1 MLEEIRVR
9 QKIYNE
15 SFLESVTGSMS
26 NILTGNDTAN
36 FSPTILEQTRN
47 FLEESNFKYKKTA
60 DYEQEKNFLGLLS
73 MTMSLNGNKLKDAFM
88 VDGNNEIN
96 LNYRALKDKSAS
108 DIFVDLTQKNFMYN
122 KKILNLIPIR
132 HLIINKSKL
141 KELETYKDL
150 FEKCFDSL
158 QIHKS
163 ETYDVNEIINNL
175 KKGEELK
182 LRVLGTN
189 HIFLK
194 TEFNAVKK
202 FLDKVPENLRSQITV
217 ELLSKTGTNR
227 SFREDDKPEIEIM
240 KKMAKKHLSKY
251 NVAIQPVTFGK
262 HANTLGTIVAA
273 DKLDSLN
280 DPEKT
285 STLYFLCPNAL
296 NRQIYDIEL
305 HNLKNGYGTRHSA
318 TSKKIYFDGCGGYV
332 QLEKDI
338 KGMVDKNNCLANC
351 INNYNKDPSIKN
363 LENFVLINKNY
374 DYLLRA
380 KKQAELSKDFKRM
393 YLNFRIRQEMYD
405 IKRKKLKH
413 HKVMNY
419 FLKDGVKISNA
430 LCETAKQSFV
440 SREIARRQQQE
451 SVLNK

>member
-240 KKMAKKHLSKY
+240 KKMAKKHLSAY

-318 TSKKIYFDGCGGYV
+318 TSKKIYFDGCGGYE

-338 KGMVDKNNCLANC
+338 QAKVDKNKCLSKC
-351 INNYNKDPSIKN
+351 VEEYNKNPT
-363 LENFVLINKNY
+363 LENLKKFVLMNEKY
-374 DYLLRA
+374 EYLLAA
-380 KKQAELSKDFKRM
+380 KEYAETCNKLKKLC
-393 YLNFRIRQEMYD
+393 LNHEIKKEMNK
-405 IKRKKLKH
+405 IKKKKLKYQ
-413 HKVMNY
+413 KVMNY

-440 SREIARRQQQE
+440 SREIARRKKQE
-451 SVLNK
+451 NLLSK